1 VLSVEELATATV
13 FVDGRWSAG
22 YGDEYASVDP
32 SAGEPFARWH
42 LADVAQADAGV
53 AAARAAF
60 GPWSRIEPGERAA
73 VLRRFADLLEKNHE
87 ELAQLVTTEVGSPI
101 ALARTL
107 QTATP
112 VVNLR
117 WAADVAESG
126 PRGGYRER
134 LPPLAGSPRVE
145 SELLRVPVGVVAA
158 LTPYNYPVNMI
169 AWKVGPALAAGC
181 TVVLLPSP
189 RGTLCSV
196 AVVRLAEQAGV
207 PPGVLNLVPGG
218 ADVGQRL
225 SGHPDVDLVSFT
237 GSNTVGAAVAHAAA
251 ETHTKVVL
259 ELGGKSPTV
268 VLPGADL
275 ARAVG
280 PSMLRF
286 CRNAGQGC
294 GATTRILVHGS
305 QFDEF
310 VDAAVDFLR
319 ARVPVGDPRDEG
331 TEVGPLISA
340 EHRDRVEGYLR
351 RAADG
356 GATVR
361 YGGGRPD
368 LPGFYLEP
376 ALVSGVGAAD
386 EICQDELFAPVAT
399 VMPYDTVDEA
409 VALANDSRY
418 GLNALVWGDPE
429 EARTV
434 ALRLETGTVAINGG
448 GGARPDVPWTGF
460 KRSGVGSEM
469 GMDGYAEFFTVR
481 HLQWPQE

>member
-1 VLSVEELATATV
+1 MTISTV
-13 FVDGRWSAG
+13 FVDGRWSS
-22 YGDEYASVDP
+22 GDGEEYASVDP
-32 SAGEPFARWH
+32 SLGTPFATWR
-42 LADVAQADAGV
+42 LASVGQADAAV

-60 GPWSRIEPGERAA
+60 TSWSRTEPEERAR
-73 VLRRFADLLEKNHE
+73 VLRRFADLLEKHHE
-87 ELAQLVTTEVGSPI
+87 DLAQLVVTEVGSPI
-101 ALARTL
+101 SLARTL

-112 VVNLR
+112 VTNIR
-117 WAADVAESG
+117 WAADLAEAG

-134 LPPLAGSPRVE
+134 LPPLESPTRVE
-145 SELLRVPVGVVAA
+145 SELLRVPIGVVVAV
-158 LTPYNYPVNMI
+158 TPYNYPVNMI

-181 TVVLLPSP
+181 SVVLLPSP

-196 AVVRLAEQAGV
+196 EVVRLAEEAGV
-207 PPGVLNLVPGG
+207 PPGVVNLVPGG
-218 ADVGQRL
+218 PDVGQRL
-225 SGHPDVDLVSFT
+225 SAHPDVDLVSFT
-237 GSNTVGAAVAHAAA
+237 GSNAVGAAVASAAA
-251 ETHTKVVL
+251 PLHTKVVL

-275 ARAVG
+275 DRAIG
-280 PSMLRF
+280 PSVLRF

-294 GATTRILVHGS
+294 GATTRILVHRS
-305 QFDEF
+305 QYDEL
-310 VDAAVDFLR
+310 VELATAYLR
-319 ARVPVGDPRDEG
+319 DRVPVGDPRDEA

-340 EHRDRVEGYLR
+340 EHRERVEGYLR

-356 GATVR
+356 GARILV
-361 YGGGRPD
+361 GGGRPD
-368 LPGFYLEP
+368 LPGYYLEP
-376 ALVSGVGAAD
+376 TLVADVAAGD

-418 GLNALVWGDPE
+418 GLNALVWGDPAD
-429 EARTV
+429 ARDV

-469 GMDGYAEFFTVR
+469 GLDGFAEFFTVR
-481 HLQWPQE
+481 HLQWPEG